1 LQLDRK
7 RRWVDLYA
15 FVAEPRYPV
24 DFEMANWYTSTWPDS
39 RFVRTLTAQR
49 SAPDARFVLRNLTLS
64 IEDASGP
71 RSRTIS
77 REALV
82 PTLRETFGLDVPLD
96 ARFRALDSD

>member
-1 LQLDRK
+1 
-7 RRWVDLYA
+7 
-15 FVAEPRYPV
+15 
-24 DFEMANWYTSTWPDS
+24 
-39 RFVRTLTAQR
+39 
-49 SAPDARFVLRNLTLS
+49 VLRNLTLS